1 MYSFRLTP
9 PANLLSTLG
18 DRMLPEPIKDR
29 LVRAAACSCAL
40 VLCLT
45 GHADPASAQSLRGS
59 TASLDLQNRIARQ
72 HDFTYI
78 DTPSRVR
85 YFADQG
91 WLVRVDPSGDFDLH
105 AVSYPYARPEV
116 DLFIR
121 RLSSQYRSACGEPL
135 VVTSLTRPTTRQP
148 RNASDRS
155 VHPTGMALDI
165 RYSWNRNCRKWLEG
179 VLTSLERQGVLE
191 ATLERHPRHYHVAL
205 FPSQYVGYVDR
216 IVERRTEEA
225 PQAKTATAQAEPDAE
240 TAATDMPAET
250 EARTT
255 AAATPATTDAPQAE
269 AGGPRAD
276 SGEAQGGAEEPDD
289 QAEASKAQSTAT
301 RPKTGEYRVRKGDSL
316 WRIAR
321 EHGVSV
327 DELRI
332 MNGIRG
338 NRIMAGQVLDV
349 PLGT

>member
-1 MYSFRLTP
+1 MYSLSYTP
-9 PANLLSTLG
+9 PVNLLSTLS
-18 DRMLPEPIKDR
+18 DRMLSEPINDR
-29 LVRAAACSCAL
+29 LVRAAACSCVL
-40 VLCLT
+40 VLCLS
-45 GHADPASAQSLRGS
+45 GHADPVAAQSLRGS

-85 YFADQG
+85 FFADRG
-91 WLVRVDPSGDFDLH
+91 WLVRIEPNDDFDLH
-105 AVSYPYARPEV
+105 AVSFPYARPEV

-121 RLSSQYRSACGEPL
+121 RLSSQYRRACDERL

-155 VHPTGMALDI
+155 VHPTGMALDL
-165 RYSWNRNCRKWLEG
+165 RYSWDRNCRRWLEN
-179 VLTSLERQGVLE
+179 VLTTLERQRVLE
-191 ATLERHPRHYHVAL
+191 ATLERNPRHYHIAL
-205 FPSQYVGYVDR
+205 FPSQYAGYVER
-216 IVERRTEEA
+216 LVERRTEEA
-225 PQAKTATAQAEPDAE
+225 PQARTATAEAAETDAE
-240 TAATDMPAET
+240 TAATDTPAET

-255 AAATPATTDAPQAE
+255 AAATPATTDAPQSE
-269 AGGPRAD
+269 AGGPQAD
-276 SGEAQGGAEEPDD
+276 AAEGGAEEPED
-289 QAEASKAQSTAT
+289 QAEAPAAQNAASPPQTL
-301 RPKTGEYRVRKGDSL
+301 EYRVRKGDSL

-332 MNGIRG
+332 MNGISG

>member
-1 MYSFRLTP
+1 MYSLSYTP
-9 PANLLSTLG
+9 PVNLLSTLS
-18 DRMLPEPIKDR
+18 DRMLSEPIKDR
-29 LVRAAACSCAL
+29 LARAAACSCAL
-40 VLCLT
+40 VLCLS
-45 GHADPASAQSLRGS
+45 GHADPVAAQSLRGS
-59 TASLDLQNRIARQ
+59 TASLDLQNRMARQ

-85 YFADQG
+85 FFADRG
-91 WLVRVDPSGDFDLH
+91 WLVRIEPNDDFDLH
-105 AVSYPYARPEV
+105 AVSFPYARPEV

-121 RLSSQYRSACGEPL
+121 RLSLQYRRACDERL

-155 VHPTGMALDI
+155 VHPTGMALDL
-165 RYSWNRNCRKWLEG
+165 RYSWNRNCRRWLES
-179 VLTSLERQGVLE
+179 VLTTLERQRVLE
-191 ATLERHPRHYHVAL
+191 ATLERHPRHYHIAL
-205 FPSQYVGYVDR
+205 FPTQYAGYVER

-225 PQAKTATAQAEPDAE
+225 PQARTATAQAETDAE
-240 TAATDMPAET
+240 TAATDTPAET

-255 AAATPATTDAPQAE
+255 AAGTPATTDAPQAE
-269 AGGPRAD
+269 GGPQAD
-276 SGEAQGGAEEPDD
+276 AGGAEEPED
-289 QAEASKAQSTAT
+289 QTETPAAQNAASPPQTL
-301 RPKTGEYRVRKGDSL
+301 EYRVRKGDSL

-321 EHGVSV
+321 EHGVSI

-332 MNGIRG
+332 MNGISG